1 MSSNAIAAA
10 VTPPPVSQD
19 PEVEQARAY
28 FTQTRDGLI
37 GATKGLSPAQWNFKA
52 APDRWSIAENLEHV
66 VFVQERV
73 LGPMWEQLAVAPAA
87 PAHYDRAEIDLIVLH
102 WFPDRRSKI
111 PGPEALHPT
120 GRWSPAEALD
130 RLRVNYAR
138 MNDLVESVSDLRQ
151 HAIQAVPLKLF
162 SEGKYEV
169 MDGYQWLL
177 AAAAHTERHTK
188 QMLEVKAD
196 PNFPA

>member
-10 VTPPPVSQD
+10 AT

-37 GATKGLSPAQWNFKA
+37 GATKGLSQAQWNFKP

-73 LGPMWEQLAVAPAA
+73 LGPMWEQLAVAPPA
-87 PAHYDRAEIDLIVLH
+87 PADHDRAEIDLIVLH
-102 WFPDRRSKI
+102 WFPDRRGKI

-130 RLRVNYAR
+130 RLGVNYTR

-151 HAIQAVPLKLF
+151 HAIEARPLKLF
-162 SEGKYEV
+162 SQGKYEL

-177 AAAAHTERHTK
+177 AAAAHIERHTK

-196 PNFPA
+196 PSFPA

>member
-10 VTPPPVSQD
+10 AT

-28 FTQTRDGLI
+28 FTQTRDGLV
-37 GATKGLSPAQWNFKA
+37 GATKGLSPAQWNFKP
-52 APDRWSIAENLEHV
+52 APDRWSIAETLEHV

-73 LGPMWEQLAVAPAA
+73 LGPMWEQLAVAPPA
-87 PAHYDRAEIDLIVLH
+87 PADYDRAEIDSIVLH
-102 WFPDRRSKI
+102 WFPDRLNKI
-111 PGPEALHPT
+111 SSPEALLPT
-120 GRWSPAEALD
+120 GRWSPAEAMG
-130 RLRVNYAR
+130 RLGANYAR
-138 MNDLVESVSDLRQ
+138 MSDLVESASDLRQ
-151 HAIQAVPLKLF
+151 HAIQAPPMKIY
-162 SEGKYEV
+162 SKGKYEL

-177 AAAAHTERHTK
+177 AAAAHIERHTK